1 MSSETKKASAIA
13 LLPLIIFVAVFLWS
27 GIQYGSFYE
36 FPAPIAVL
44 IGIIAAF
51 FIFRRNGI
59 GGNVAAFIKGAGN
72 PSILMMCLIALFS
85 GAFSVVTK
93 QIGATDTFVQITK
106 NYLSLQYLYAGVFVI
121 ASFLS
126 FASGTSVGAIVSL
139 APIAAGFVSLPNVN
153 VELIAGAL
161 LGGAMFGD
169 NLSFISDTTI
179 AATQSQGCEMKDKF
193 RMNGKIALPASVL
206 TVLILIV
213 VGVLL
218 HPSGHSLS

>member
-139 APIAAGFVSLPNVN
+139 APIAAGFSL
-153 VELIAGAL
+153 ERSWEGLCSGIISL
-161 LGGAMFGD
+161 LSPIRPLQL
-169 NLSFISDTTI
+169 LS
-179 AATQSQGCEMKDKF
+179 
-193 RMNGKIALPASVL
+193 RR
-206 TVLILIV
+206 
-213 VGVLL
+213 GVR
-218 HPSGHSLS
+218 

>member
-1 MSSETKKASAIA
+1 M
-13 LLPLIIFVAVFLWS
+13 
-27 GIQYGSFYE
+27 
-36 FPAPIAVL
+36 
-44 IGIIAAF
+44 
-51 FIFRRNGI
+51 
-59 GGNVAAFIKGAGN
+59 
-72 PSILMMCLIALFS
+72 
-85 GAFSVVTK
+85 
-93 QIGATDTFVQITK
+93 
-106 NYLSLQYLYAGVFVI
+106 
-121 ASFLS
+121 
-126 FASGTSVGAIVSL
+126 SL

-213 VGVLL
+213 VGGVTSSQWTFTQPRGGIYTMDELTTIYRCYYLGSSWAQCICYFYHWYHYLRNIRFLAMVLFEVL
-218 HPSGHSLS
+218 GYCKTVYDGFASMNDIFLVFSLYWRISSYDRERRRNLVPY